1 MFIDERARNKNLK
14 PDWDTNQNDLGGG
27 SFTLQSLIGLVLNG
41 TKKSNFRSQNPDL
54 DWSKGMQDYNTLNQ
68 SFVNNNLLRF
78 FFFFFFF
85 LTNEVFTQSNQRFQ
99 VMEFVDLPILEKLIN

>member
-1 MFIDERARNKNLK
+1 
-14 PDWDTNQNDLGGG
+14 
-27 SFTLQSLIGLVLNG
+27 
-41 TKKSNFRSQNPDL
+41 
-54 DWSKGMQDYNTLNQ
+54 MQDYNTLNQ